1 MPIRTFGDYHPAIT
15 NASKSVLL
23 ELMTILK
30 SYRDSL
36 VLIGGWV
43 PYFLL
48 EINKSKAVDFTHIG
62 SIDIDLVIDPKVIDE
77 EKYETIT
84 RMLLSR
90 DYKLS
95 KEILYQFERTVKSEI
110 DGKEYTVLVDFLTP
124 QPPKGKGSSRRHRQ
138 IQSDLRARN
147 LPGGDIALQ
156 LNQKIPLTG
165 ILPGNGETK
174 VEFKMADLTSFL
186 TLKGIA
192 FGERYQEK
200 DAYDIYVLC
209 DYYKEGPISVA
220 EEIRPK
226 KNAKIVKMGLNAI
239 RQRFRDINAE
249 GPSWVANFLAI
260 ADAKEKEDM
269 KRRSFTVVNEML
281 KNLDI

>member
-1 MPIRTFGDYHPAIT
+1 MPTRTFGDYHPAFT

-48 EINKSKAVDFTHIG
+48 ETHKSKDIDFTHIG

-90 DYKLS
+90 DYKPS
-95 KEILYQFERTVKSEI
+95 KDILYRFERTVKSEI
-110 DGKEYTVLVDFLTP
+110 DSQEYTVRIDFLTP
-124 QPPKGKGSSRRHRQ
+124 EPPKGKGSRRRHRQ
-138 IQSDLRARN
+138 IQPDLKARN
-147 LPGGDIALQ
+147 LLGAGIALQ
-156 LNQKIPLTG
+156 LNQKVLLRGT
-165 ILPGNGETK
+165 LPADGETEI
-174 VEFKMADLTSFL
+174 EFKMADLTSFL
-186 TLKGIA
+186 ALKGMA

-200 DAYDIYVLC
+200 DAYDIYSLC
-209 DYYKEGPISVA
+209 NYYEEGPISVA

-226 KNAKIVKMGLNAI
+226 KDVKIVKRGLNAI

-249 GPSWVANFLAI
+249 GPSWVANFGAS
-260 ADAKEKEDM
+260 ADDKEKED
-269 KRRSFTVVNEML
+269 KKQRSFMVVNEML
-281 KNLDI
+281 RNLDI

>member
-1 MPIRTFGDYHPAIT
+1 MPTRTFGDYHPAIT

-48 EINKSKAVDFTHIG
+48 ETHKSKGIDFTHIG

-84 RMLLSR
+84 KMLLSR
-90 DYKLS
+90 DYKPS
-95 KEILYQFERTVKSEI
+95 KEILYQFERTIKSEI
-110 DGKEYTVLVDFLTP
+110 DGKEYTVGIDFLTP

-138 IQSDLRARN
+138 VQPDLKARN
-147 LPGGDIALQ
+147 LPGADIALQ
-156 LNQKIPLTG
+156 LNQKIPLVG

-192 FGERYQEK
+192 FGRRYKEK
-200 DAYDIYVLC
+200 DAYDIYSLC
-209 DYYKEGPISVA
+209 DYYREGPVSVA
-220 EEIRPK
+220 EEVRSK
-226 KNAKIVKMGLNAI
+226 KDVKAVKKALNTV

-260 ADAKEKEDM
+260 ADDKEKEDV
-269 KRRSFTVVNEML
+269 KQRSFTVVNEML
-281 KNLDI
+281 KNLGL

>member
-1 MPIRTFGDYHPAIT
+1 MPTRTFGDYHPAFT

-48 EINKSKAVDFTHIG
+48 EAHKSKGINLTHIG
-62 SIDIDLVIDPKVIDE
+62 SIDIDLVIDPKVIDG

-90 DYKLS
+90 GYKPS

-110 DGKEYTVLVDFLTP
+110 DGKEYTVRIDFLTP

-138 IQSDLRARN
+138 IQPDLKARS
-147 LPGGDIALQ
+147 LPGADIALQ
-156 LNQKIPLTG
+156 LNQKILLRGT
-165 ILPGNGETK
+165 LPADGETEI
-174 VEFKMADLTSFL
+174 EFKIADLTSFL
-186 TLKGIA
+186 TLKGIV

-209 DYYKEGPISVA
+209 DYYKEGPTSVA

-260 ADAKEKEDM
+260 TDAKEKENT
-269 KRRSFTVVNEML
+269 KRRSFIVVNEML
-281 KNLDI
+281 NNL

>member
-90 DYKLS
+90 DYKPS

-124 QPPKGKGSSRRHRQ
+124 QPPKGKESSRRHRQ
-138 IQSDLRARN
+138 IQPDLKARN
-147 LPGGDIALQ
+147 LPGADIALQ
-156 LNQKIPLTG
+156 LNQKIPLIG
-165 ILPGNGETK
+165 ILPGNGKTK

-260 ADAKEKEDM
+260 ADAKEREDM

-281 KNLDI
+281 TNLGI

>member
-1 MPIRTFGDYHPAIT
+1 MPTRTFGDYHPAFT

-48 EINKSKAVDFTHIG
+48 ETHKSKDIDFTHIG

-90 DYKLS
+90 DYKPS
-95 KEILYQFERTVKSEI
+95 KDILYRFERTVKSEI
-110 DGKEYTVLVDFLTP
+110 DSQEYTVRIDFLTP
-124 QPPKGKGSSRRHRQ
+124 EPPKGKGSRRRHRQ
-138 IQSDLRARN
+138 IQPDLKARN
-147 LPGGDIALQ
+147 LLGAGIALQ
-156 LNQKIPLTG
+156 LNQKVLLRGT
-165 ILPGNGETK
+165 LPADGETEI
-174 VEFKMADLTSFL
+174 EFKMADLTSFL
-186 TLKGIA
+186 ALKGIA

-209 DYYKEGPISVA
+209 DYYKEGPVSVA
-220 EEIRPK
+220 QEIRPK
-226 KNAKIVKMGLNAI
+226 KNAKIVRRGLNAI

-260 ADAKEKEDM
+260 ADGKEKEDV
-269 KRRSFTVVNEML
+269 KRRSFTVINEML
-281 KNLDI
+281 RSLGV

>member
-1 MPIRTFGDYHPAIT
+1 MPIRTVGDYHPSIT
-15 NASKSVLL
+15 SASKSVLL

-30 SYRDSL
+30 GYRDSL

-43 PYFLL
+43 PYFIL
-48 EINKSKAVDFTHIG
+48 ETHKSKDIDFTHIG

-90 DYKLS
+90 DYKPS
-95 KEILYQFERTVKSEI
+95 KEILYQFERRVKSEI
-110 DGKEYTVLVDFLTP
+110 DGKDYTVLVDFLTP
-124 QPPKGKGSSRRHRQ
+124 QPPKGEGSSRRHRE
-138 IQSDLRARN
+138 IQPDLKARN
-147 LPGGDIALQ
+147 LPGADIALQ
-156 LNQKIPLTG
+156 LNQKIPLVG

-192 FGERYQEK
+192 FGKRYQEK
-200 DAYDIYVLC
+200 DAYDIYSLC
-209 DYYKEGPISVA
+209 DYYKEGPVSVA
-220 EEIRPK
+220 EELRPK
-226 KNAKIVKMGLNAI
+226 KDVKIVKRGLNAI
-239 RQRFRDINAE
+239 RQGFRDINAE

-269 KRRSFTVVNEML
+269 KQRSFTVVNEML